1 MKRRAEH
8 RQRLIPGY
16 SDKAGNSIDVQDI
29 ISSKQEPKIQYE
41 EKCSM
46 WGGFPVGSVV
56 KNPHADTGD
65 SVSIPG
71 KIPWR
76 RK

>member
-8 RQRLIPGY
+8 RQRLIPDY

-56 KNPHADTGD
+56 KSPPADAGYA
-65 SVSIPG
+65 VSIPG
-71 KIPWR
+71 KIPWK